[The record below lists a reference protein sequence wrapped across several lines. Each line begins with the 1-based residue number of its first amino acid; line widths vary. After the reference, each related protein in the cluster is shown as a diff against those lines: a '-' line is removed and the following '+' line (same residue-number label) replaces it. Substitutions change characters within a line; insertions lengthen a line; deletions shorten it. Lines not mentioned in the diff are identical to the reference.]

1 MSYRAEIE
9 QMLRRMPSD
18 WKQQWA
24 NARAQLQALEYDA
37 PVQPDVGAA
46 LSALYL
52 TAGGNESG
60 DRVKGPIS
68 VPAHVR
74 DEAMR
79 GLRMAYKNNYGAW
92 NFIGIARAIQLAV
105 VPSIARKSVDRMR
118 NFFSRH
124 EKDANARGFGDDR
137 NPSRGYL
144 AHLVWGGDPAR
155 EWVNRRANPKKLPEK
170 QTNTEAFRRWFGD
183 SKVVDRYK
191 RPLVVYHG
199 TASEFWAF
207 DPSTQGRATDAGT
220 LGAGFYFT
228 SSREAAQSYAD
239 DAARKYGGTPRVVE
253 VYLRVSKP
261 YRAPRRLWQL
271 SHEPMEARKHS
282 AALRKQKYD
291 GIQFHVDLSA
301 IGDASFDEYVVFD
314 PRQIKS
320 ATDNVGTFNPE
331 DADIRY
337 NPYPAWRRK

>member
-24 NARAQLQALEYDA
+24 NARAQLQALEYDV

-79 GLRMAYKNNYGAW
+79 GLRLAFKHNYGAW

-144 AHLVWGGDPAR
+144 AHLVWGGDPAK
-155 EWVNRRANPKKLPEK
+155 EWVNRRTNPKSTLYDRL
-170 QTNTEAFRRWFGD
+170 QAFKRQMARR
-183 SKVVDRYK
+183 
-191 RPLVVYHG
+191 
-199 TASEFWAF
+199 
-207 DPSTQGRATDAGT
+207 
-220 LGAGFYFT
+220 
-228 SSREAAQSYAD
+228 
-239 DAARKYGGTPRVVE
+239 
-253 VYLRVSKP
+253 
-261 YRAPRRLWQL
+261 
-271 SHEPMEARKHS
+271 
-282 AALRKQKYD
+282 
-291 GIQFHVDLSA
+291 
-301 IGDASFDEYVVFD
+301 
-314 PRQIKS
+314 
-320 ATDNVGTFNPE
+320 
-331 DADIRY
+331 
-337 NPYPAWRRK
+337 